1 MQKEKRY
8 NDFSSFIRRKFNTRV
23 QKVSIDAGFTC
34 PNKDGTKGVGG
45 CTYCNNNTFNPDY
58 CKPIKPIK
66 QQINEGIEFFSK
78 KYKTQKYL
86 AYFQAFTNT
95 YAPLADLKKMY
106 EEALDHEDV
115 IGLVVATRPDCIKN
129 EVLDY
134 LEELA
139 AAGNFIK
146 LEFGLEST
154 KNETLEA
161 INRCQTHEEAI
172 DAFKRADGRGEGKSL
187 GYSTYFGGGFAGSSA
202 TFGPLTTEWKK
213 YEYTW
218 TSSNT
223 FTFYSYWWPN
233 STTDPYAIDMCDFQV
248 EINKGHSTNFVEGT
262 RSNTE
267 SIVDLTGQRQLDT
280 SNIEWSDLQ
289 HPHFHGASHYIDMSD
304 NPQNGEQFAS
314 WEFVTKFD
322 VIYPPDAHI
331 FLSMVKLFW

>member
-1 MQKEKRY
+1 MQTEKRY

-106 EEALDHEDV
+106 EEALDHADV
-115 IGLVVATRPDCIKN
+115 IGLVVATRPDCIKD

-172 DAFKRADGRGEGKSL
+172 DAFERADGRGLHL
-187 GYSTYFGGGFAGSSA
+187 GGHLILGLPGETKEDMMNHANMVSQLPINTLKIHHLQIVKHTMMAVQF
-202 TFGPLTTEWKK
+202 KK
-213 YEYTW
+213 TPEM
-218 TSSNT
+218 
-223 FTFYSYWWPN
+223 FTFMELDEY
-233 STTDPYAIDMCDFQV
+233 IDFVVD
-248 EINKGHSTNFVEGT
+248 FVEKLKPEIIIE
-262 RSNTE
+262 RFFSE
-267 SIVDLTGQRQLDT
+267 SPASMLIHPKYGLKNFEVKHLVEKRLEERQAM
-280 SNIEWSDLQ
+280 Q
-289 HPHFHGASHYIDMSD
+289 GR
-304 NPQNGEQFAS
+304 
-314 WEFVTKFD
+314 
-322 VIYPPDAHI
+322 
-331 FLSMVKLFW
+331 LFQITH

>member
-1 MQKEKRY
+1 MQTQKRY

-86 AYFQAFTNT
+86 AYFLAFTNT
-95 YAPLADLKKMY
+95 YAPLSDLKRMY
-106 EEALDHEDV
+106 EEALFHKDV
-115 IGLVVATRPDCIKN
+115 IGLVVATRPDCIKD

-134 LEELA
+134 LEELSV
-139 AAGNFIK
+139 AGNFIK

-172 DAFKRADGRGEGKSL
+172 DAFKRADGRGLHL
-187 GYSTYFGGGFAGSSA
+187 GGHLILGLPGETKEDMMNHAKMVSQLPINTLKIHHLQIVKHTMMAVQF
-202 TFGPLTTEWKK
+202 KK
-213 YEYTW
+213 KPEM
-218 TSSNT
+218 
-223 FTFYSYWWPN
+223 FTFMELDEY
-233 STTDPYAIDMCDFQV
+233 IDFIVD
-248 EINKGHSTNFVEGT
+248 FVEKLKPEIIIE
-262 RSNTE
+262 RFFSE
-267 SIVDLTGQRQLDT
+267 S
-280 SNIEWSDLQ
+280 
-289 HPHFHGASHYIDMSD
+289 PASML
-304 NPQNGEQFAS
+304 
-314 WEFVTKFD
+314 
-322 VIYPPDAHI
+322 IYPKYGLKN
-331 FLSMVKLFW
+331 FEVKHLVEKRLEERQAIQGRLFEITH

>member
-1 MQKEKRY
+1 MQTEKRY

-106 EEALDHEDV
+106 EEALAHEDV
-115 IGLVVATRPDCIKN
+115 IGLVVATRPDCIKD

-172 DAFKRADGRGEGKSL
+172 DAFKRADGRGLHL
-187 GYSTYFGGGFAGSSA
+187 GGHLILGLPGETKEDMMNHAKMVSQLPINTLKIHHLQIVKHTMMAVQF
-202 TFGPLTTEWKK
+202 KK
-213 YEYTW
+213 TPEM
-218 TSSNT
+218 
-223 FTFYSYWWPN
+223 FTFMELEEY
-233 STTDPYAIDMCDFQV
+233 IDFVVD
-248 EINKGHSTNFVEGT
+248 FVEKLKPEIIIE
-262 RSNTE
+262 RFFSE
-267 SIVDLTGQRQLDT
+267 SPASMLI
-280 SNIEWSDLQ
+280 
-289 HPHFHGASHYIDMSD
+289 HPKYGLKNF
-304 NPQNGEQFAS
+304 E
-314 WEFVTKFD
+314 
-322 VIYPPDAHI
+322 
-331 FLSMVKLFW
+331 VKHLVEKRLEEREAMQGRLFQITH

>member
-1 MQKEKRY
+1 MQTEKRY
-8 NDFSSFIRRKFNTRV
+8 NDFSSFIRRKFNSRV

-115 IGLVVATRPDCIKN
+115 IGLVVATRPDCIKD

-154 KNETLEA
+154 KNDTLEA

-172 DAFKRADGRGEGKSL
+172 DAFKRADGRGLHL
-187 GYSTYFGGGFAGSSA
+187 GGHLILGLPGETKEDMMNHAKMVSQLPINTLKIHHLQIVKHTMMAVQF
-202 TFGPLTTEWKK
+202 KK
-213 YEYTW
+213 TPEM
-218 TSSNT
+218 
-223 FTFYSYWWPN
+223 FTFMELDEY
-233 STTDPYAIDMCDFQV
+233 IDFVVD
-248 EINKGHSTNFVEGT
+248 FVEKLKPEIIIE
-262 RSNTE
+262 RFFSE
-267 SIVDLTGQRQLDT
+267 SPASMLI
-280 SNIEWSDLQ
+280 
-289 HPHFHGASHYIDMSD
+289 HPKYGLKNF
-304 NPQNGEQFAS
+304 E
-314 WEFVTKFD
+314 
-322 VIYPPDAHI
+322 
-331 FLSMVKLFW
+331 VKHLVEKRLEEREAMQGRLFQITH

>member
-1 MQKEKRY
+1 MQTEKRY
-8 NDFSSFIRRKFNTRV
+8 NDFSSFIRRKFNSRV

-115 IGLVVATRPDCIKN
+115 IGLVVATRPDCIKDD
-129 EVLDY
+129 VLDY

-172 DAFKRADGRGEGKSL
+172 DAFKRADGRGLHL
-187 GYSTYFGGGFAGSSA
+187 GGHLILGLPGETKEDMMNHAKMVSQLPINTLKIHHLQIVKHTMMAVQF
-202 TFGPLTTEWKK
+202 KK
-213 YEYTW
+213 TPEI
-218 TSSNT
+218 
-223 FTFYSYWWPN
+223 FTFMELDEY
-233 STTDPYAIDMCDFQV
+233 IDFVVD
-248 EINKGHSTNFVEGT
+248 FVEKLKPEIIIE
-262 RSNTE
+262 RFFSE
-267 SIVDLTGQRQLDT
+267 SPASMLI
-280 SNIEWSDLQ
+280 
-289 HPHFHGASHYIDMSD
+289 HPKYGLKNF
-304 NPQNGEQFAS
+304 E
-314 WEFVTKFD
+314 
-322 VIYPPDAHI
+322 
-331 FLSMVKLFW
+331 VKHLVEKRLEEREAMQGRLFQITH

>member
-1 MQKEKRY
+1 MQTEKRY
-8 NDFSSFIRRKFNTRV
+8 NDFSSFIRRKFNSRV

-115 IGLVVATRPDCIKN
+115 IGLVVATRPDCIKD

-172 DAFKRADGRGEGKSL
+172 DAFKRADGRGLHL
-187 GYSTYFGGGFAGSSA
+187 GGHLILGLPGETKEDMMNHANMVSQLPINTLKIHHLQIVKHTMMAVQF
-202 TFGPLTTEWKK
+202 KK
-213 YEYTW
+213 TPEM
-218 TSSNT
+218 
-223 FTFYSYWWPN
+223 FTFMELDEY
-233 STTDPYAIDMCDFQV
+233 IDFVVD
-248 EINKGHSTNFVEGT
+248 FVEKLKPEIIIE
-262 RSNTE
+262 RFFSE
-267 SIVDLTGQRQLDT
+267 SPASMLI
-280 SNIEWSDLQ
+280 
-289 HPHFHGASHYIDMSD
+289 HPKYGLKNF
-304 NPQNGEQFAS
+304 E
-314 WEFVTKFD
+314 
-322 VIYPPDAHI
+322 
-331 FLSMVKLFW
+331 VKHLVEKRLEEREAMQGRLFQITH

>member
-1 MQKEKRY
+1 MQTEKRY

-115 IGLVVATRPDCIKN
+115 IGLVVATRPDCIKDD
-129 EVLDY
+129 VLDY

-172 DAFKRADGRGEGKSL
+172 DAFERANGRGLHL
-187 GYSTYFGGGFAGSSA
+187 GGHLILGLPGETKEDMMNHAKMVSQLPINTLKIHHLQIVKHTMMAVQF
-202 TFGPLTTEWKK
+202 KK
-213 YEYTW
+213 TPEM
-218 TSSNT
+218 
-223 FTFYSYWWPN
+223 FTFMELDEY
-233 STTDPYAIDMCDFQV
+233 IDFVVDFVEKLKPEIIIERFFSESPASMLIYTKYGLKNFEVKHLVEKRLEEREAMQGRLFQV
-248 EINKGHSTNFVEGT
+248 TH
-262 RSNTE
+262 
-267 SIVDLTGQRQLDT
+267 
-280 SNIEWSDLQ
+280 
-289 HPHFHGASHYIDMSD
+289 
-304 NPQNGEQFAS
+304 
-314 WEFVTKFD
+314 
-322 VIYPPDAHI
+322 
-331 FLSMVKLFW
+331 

>member
-1 MQKEKRY
+1 MQTEKRY

-95 YAPLADLKKMY
+95 YAPLADLRKMY

-115 IGLVVATRPDCIKN
+115 IGLVVATRPDCIKD

-172 DAFKRADGRGEGKSL
+172 DAFKRADGRGLHL
-187 GYSTYFGGGFAGSSA
+187 GGHLILGLPGETKEDMMNHAKMVSQLPINTLKIHHLQIVKHTMMAVQF
-202 TFGPLTTEWKK
+202 KK
-213 YEYTW
+213 TPEM
-218 TSSNT
+218 
-223 FTFYSYWWPN
+223 FTFMELDEY
-233 STTDPYAIDMCDFQV
+233 IDFVVDFVEKLKPEIIIERFFSESPASMLIHPKYGLKNFEVKHLVEKRLEEREAMQGRLFQV
-248 EINKGHSTNFVEGT
+248 T
-262 RSNTE
+262 
-267 SIVDLTGQRQLDT
+267 
-280 SNIEWSDLQ
+280 
-289 HPHFHGASHYIDMSD
+289 Y
-304 NPQNGEQFAS
+304 
-314 WEFVTKFD
+314 
-322 VIYPPDAHI
+322 
-331 FLSMVKLFW
+331 